1 MVLEKLGTSL
11 KETLKKIAEAV
22 FVNDKLIEELV
33 REIQR
38 ALLQADV
45 NVQLVFKLSES
56 IKQRALKEKT
66 PETIT
71 KKEHLIKIVYEELV
85 RFLGEHKQE
94 IKITKRPTS
103 LMLVGLFGS
112 GKTTTSGK
120 LAYYYAKRGH
130 KVALIGLDVHRPAA
144 AAQLEQLG
152 KKINVPTYVNK
163 TEKNAVKIYHEFEK
177 EYTKYDLL
185 IFDTAGRDALSED
198 LIKEIETINHLIK
211 PEERLL
217 VISADIGQA
226 AQRQAEQFHKSC
238 QITGIIVTKL
248 DGTGKGGG
256 ALSACNASGAP
267 ITFIGTGEKLDDIE
281 TFNPQG
287 FVSRLLGMGDLEALL
302 EKAKEALD
310 ENQVK
315 DLSKKVLQGEFN
327 LVDLYDQIQAMNKM
341 GPLNKILDLI
351 PGMGNV
357 GIPKEALAGQEEKIK
372 YWKILMN
379 SMTKGELEDP
389 DIITPQRMERIAK
402 GSGRSVGEIRE
413 LLKQYKQSKKMMKL
427 LKGEKNPDMNKL
439 MKKMGKFKK

>member
-1 MVLEKLGTSL
+1 MVLEKLGSSL
-11 KETLKKIAEAV
+11 KNTLKKIAEAV
-22 FVNDKLIEELV
+22 FVSDKLIEELV

-85 RFLGEHKQE
+85 KFLGEQKQE
-94 IKITKRPTS
+94 IKITKKPTA

-130 KVALIGLDVHRPAA
+130 KVAMIGLDVHRPAA
-144 AAQLEQLG
+144 AAQLEQIG

-163 TEKNAVKIYHEFEK
+163 TEKNPVKIYHEFEK
-177 EYTKYDLL
+177 EYHKYDLL
-185 IFDTAGRDALSED
+185 IFDTAGRDALSEE
-198 LIKEIETINHLIK
+198 LIKEIETINQLIK

-267 ITFIGTGEKLDDIE
+267 ITFIGTGEKIDDIE

-327 LVDLYDQIQAMNKM
+327 LVDLYEQIQAMNKM
-341 GPLNKILDLI
+341 GPLNKLLDLI
-351 PGMGNV
+351 PGMGNM
-357 GIPKEALAGQEEKIK
+357 GIPKDVLNVQEGKIEN
-372 YWKILMN
+372 WKVLMQ
-379 SMTKGELEDP
+379 SMSKKELEDP
-389 DIITPQRMERIAK
+389 DIITPQRVERIAK
-402 GSGRSVGEIRE
+402 GSGRNVGEVRE